1 MFTLYYIK
9 EGFLTPEK
17 SSKNN
22 DFYNFWIPTRTQSP
36 LRQSSNNCQDS
47 PKGHRTT
54 RNSQDVETADN
65 MSKIFD

>member
-22 DFYNFWIPTRTQSP
+22 DYYNFWIPPRTQSP
-36 LRQSSNNCQDS
+36 LRQSSDNCQDS
-47 PKGHRTT
+47 PKGHRTI

-65 MSKIFD
+65 IVLS